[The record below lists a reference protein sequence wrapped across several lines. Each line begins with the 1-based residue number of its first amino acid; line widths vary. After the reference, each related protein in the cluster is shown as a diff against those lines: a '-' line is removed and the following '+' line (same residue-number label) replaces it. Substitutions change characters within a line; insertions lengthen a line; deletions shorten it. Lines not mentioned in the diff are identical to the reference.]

1 MPDII
6 KQIEING
13 ATYDISAMSIQDS
26 SGNAKTWQDILNLID
41 QGFSIEVPWTQAD
54 YTSSTTPSA
63 SKLATIPAGVVVQY
77 NSGQGTAT
85 GTLTASA
92 DTSGKFYFVYDYHD
106 GKDTF
111 DEYVTYKSGND
122 YLWEKIGNTDIDLSN
137 YVQKGT
143 YTTGTPSSD
152 ATGSAGAGTYTTS
165 SAGSGTATGTA
176 TVTYDKATGTGNAGG
191 VTINGSNFT
200 FNGTAK
206 TLSQAIDYT
215 PEGSVSVNAVS
226 THSHTLNVT
235 ALTAGD
241 TVTVLTGV
249 KASGTT
255 AVVDSVSA
263 DGTATVATEG
273 IKSVGLTAST
283 TTSEGAITYT
293 EGITGSAPALT
304 GTKTFVTGYPNF
316 SGGSKAADTFTPNTP
331 TTLDLTKFSGGTF
344 SQGTKAS
351 LSYTATQN
359 VMYSAT
365 VNSGVLSWSTTT
377 LDHITNWSANGT
389 DSFTAA
395 KLNTGF
401 YSAGSAASFAEGA
414 FTAAALGTASTAS
427 VGISGGSYSGTT
439 KYLKPSTTAAGTTSV
454 LTGITSS
461 TTSVVT
467 GVASNGT
474 ATVIK
479 QLPTMTISSVNAS
492 AITGTFTGTS
502 ATINVSINYTPA
514 GTIGGSQ
521 TVAAHSHSVTNTST
535 TVDVPIGV
543 AVPNHT
549 HEVTIS
555 GHTHTLNNHT
565 HNITFQ

>member
-13 ATYDISAMSIQDS
+13 ATYDISAMSIQD
-26 SGNAKTWQDILNLID
+26 GNGTAKTWTDIESLVEA
-41 QGFSIEVPWTQAD
+41 GFDLVVLAELPTAD
-54 YTSSTTPSA
+54 
-63 SKLATIPAGVVVQY
+63 
-77 NSGQGTAT
+77 
-85 GTLTASA
+85 ASA
-92 DTSGKFYFVYDYHD
+92 YATYKNDLVLVLQTRTGENNNY
-106 GKDTF
+106 
-111 DEYVTYKSGND
+111 DEYIIQRSGTTTYT
-122 YLWEKIGNTDIDLSN
+122 YRWEKIGSTEVDLSN

-143 YTTGTPSSD
+143 YTTGTPSSNE
-152 ATGSAGAGTYTTS
+152 TGSASAETVTTS
-165 SAGSGTATGTA
+165 EAGSQAASGTA

-191 VTINGSNFT
+191 VTIQGSNFT
-200 FNGTAK
+200 FNGTKA
-206 TLSQAIDYT
+206 TLTQAIDYT

-263 DGTATVATEG
+263 DGAATVATEG

-293 EGITGSAPALT
+293 ESISGSAPALT

-331 TTLDLTKFSGGTF
+331 TTIDTSKFSGGTF
-344 SQGTKAS
+344 SQGAEAS

-365 VNSGVLSWSTTT
+365 VNSGVLSWSTAT
-377 LDHITNWSANGT
+377 LDHITSWSANGT

-401 YSAGSAASFAEGA
+401 YSVGSAAQFSEGA

-427 VGISGGSYSGTT
+427 VGIGGGSYSGVT
-439 KYLKPSTTAAGTTSV
+439 KYLKPSTTVAGTTSV

-479 QLPTMTISSVNAS
+479 QLPTMTISSINAS
-492 AITGTFTGTS
+492 AIAGTFTGTS
-502 ATINVSINYTPA
+502 ATINVSIDHTPA

-521 TVAAHSHSVTNTST
+521 TVAAHSHSVTVATASAEGT
-535 TVDVPIGV
+535 AAV
-543 AVPNHT
+543 AVSAHT
-549 HEVTIS
+549 HTVTTGS
-555 GHTHTLNNHT
+555 HTHTLNNHT

>member
-13 ATYDISAMSIQDS
+13 ATYDISAVSIQD
-26 SGNAKTWQDILNLID
+26 GNGTAKTWTDIESLVEA
-41 QGFSIEVPWTQAD
+41 GFDLVVLAELPTAD
-54 YTSSTTPSA
+54 
-63 SKLATIPAGVVVQY
+63 
-77 NSGQGTAT
+77 
-85 GTLTASA
+85 ASA
-92 DTSGKFYFVYDYHD
+92 YATYKNDLVLVLQTRTGENNNY
-106 GKDTF
+106 
-111 DEYVTYKSGND
+111 DEYLIQRSGTTTYT
-122 YLWEKIGNTDIDLSN
+122 YRWEKIGSTEVDLSN

-143 YTTGTPSSD
+143 YTTGTPSSNE
-152 ATGSAGAGTYTTS
+152 TGSASAETITTS
-165 SAGSGTATGTA
+165 EAGSQAASGTA

-191 VTINGSNFT
+191 VTIQGSNFT
-200 FNGTAK
+200 FNGTKA
-206 TLSQAIDYT
+206 TLTQAIDYT

-241 TVTVLTGV
+241 TVTVVTGV

-293 EGITGSAPALT
+293 ESISGSAPALT

-331 TTLDLTKFSGGTF
+331 TTIDTSKFSGGTF
-344 SQGTKAS
+344 SQGAEAS

-365 VNSGVLSWSTTT
+365 VNSGVLSWSTAT
-377 LDHITNWSANGT
+377 LDHITSWSANGT

-401 YSAGSAASFAEGA
+401 YSVGSAAQFSEGA

-427 VGISGGSYSGTT
+427 VGIGGGSYSGVT

-479 QLPTMTISSVNAS
+479 QLPTMTISSINAS
-492 AITGTFTGTS
+492 AIAGTFTGTS
-502 ATINVSINYTPA
+502 ATINVSIDYTPA

-521 TVAAHSHSVTNTST
+521 TVAAHSHSVTVATASAEGT
-535 TVDVPIGV
+535 AAV
-543 AVPNHT
+543 AVSAHT
-549 HEVTIS
+549 HTVTTGS
-555 GHTHTLNNHT
+555 HTHTLNNHT